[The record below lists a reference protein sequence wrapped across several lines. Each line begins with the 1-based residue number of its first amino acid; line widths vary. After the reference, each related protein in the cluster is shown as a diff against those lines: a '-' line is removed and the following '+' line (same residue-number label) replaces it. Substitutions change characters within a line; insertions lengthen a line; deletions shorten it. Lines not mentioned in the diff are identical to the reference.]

1 MTWEIP
7 KHVNLHWWLFAIPIF
22 RLSEYEKGGRD
33 ATEFLRWQ
41 ESARKVLN

>member
-1 MTWEIP
+1 MIIF
-7 KHVNLHWWLFAIPIF
+7 NSNFF